1 MEKNLK
7 ENKDILYFKKV
18 VKASAQEI
26 EKHSNFLKM
35 NLKKNFLIKFSF
47 IKFFK
52 INFFFKFYS
61 WITRIV

>member
-26 EKHSNFLKM
+26 EKHSNFLKT
-35 NLKKNFLIKFSF
+35 NLKKNFF
-47 IKFFK
+47 
-52 INFFFKFYS
+52 N
-61 WITRIV
+61 